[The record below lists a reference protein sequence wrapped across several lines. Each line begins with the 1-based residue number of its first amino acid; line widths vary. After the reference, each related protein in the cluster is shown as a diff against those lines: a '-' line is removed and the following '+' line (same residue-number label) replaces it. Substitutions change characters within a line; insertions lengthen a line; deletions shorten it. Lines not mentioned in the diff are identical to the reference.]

1 MKSIFRTL
9 WIVFHMTIATILIG
23 FIVILVGYF
32 DHKKNITGIFGRLWG
47 RWVLWSTGINYTIT
61 GLQNLEPNQQY
72 IFVSNHESAL
82 DIPLCVAGLPYNNVF
97 LAKKELFKIPIFGWA
112 MHAAGMVRVNR
123 QNREKA
129 KKSIDRALKQISKTD
144 ISIMIYPEGTRTRT
158 GDLLPFKKGS
168 FLLAV
173 KSGLPV
179 VPITVKGMFT
189 ILSKHSFRLSPGKVE
204 LIIDKP
210 ITTSELSEDDRD
222 YLLEKT
228 RNSIQKNKEN

>member
-1 MKSIFRTL
+1 
-9 WIVFHMTIATILIG
+9 MTIATILIG